1 VNARQGVRRWLPAA
15 AWVLGGLA
23 VFGLLLRISL
33 TGRIDS
39 DGANNALQA
48 WDLLHGHLLLH
59 GWDIG
64 DANFYFFE
72 LPLNALTAAVFGLGN
87 FAMHVASALT
97 YLLVALCAVALAVTD
112 SRGPARVVRAAVVVT
127 VMAAPLLALQSVK
140 TLLEEPDHTGTSV
153 FILVAFLLVDQAA
166 RPRAGLPRDSAAG
179 GDGGR
184 GAPHSGESSPP
195 EPAGLRLRTA
205 ISAPLLCVILCAGEF
220 SDLTV
225 RYVAVPAIVLV
236 CGCRALA
243 ARRLRS
249 PDAAFVAAAIVSVP
263 LVAALSA
270 VFTHL
275 GGFIADAPRAQLAPT
290 RLWPH
295 QAIVTW
301 GNLRLLYGGV
311 SAPGTRLGGLGTA
324 FGMVCLLVSLA
335 GLAWVAWRWRRASRA
350 ELMLG
355 IAIVVNFGLNLVSTL
370 VHVDNPHEIAA
381 VLPCGAVLAARLV
394 PGRIANSMAAFAAL
408 TVAGLLAVIP
418 LACAAVAPLD
428 QPKTAPLTAWL
439 RAHGLTY
446 GLAGYWDSSA
456 ATLLSGDKVQ
466 IRTFNL
472 SKPVSRSHYEVNN
485 AWYDPAQHD
494 ATFIVADPGPGRNY
508 PVAPIERAFG
518 KPAGTYP
525 VANFIVLVYHE
536 NLLPVLLRGGVNPG
550 R

>member
-1 VNARQGVRRWLPAA
+1 VLTRGPAAPEDVHTRRATRRWLPAA
-15 AWVLGGLA
+15 AWVAGGLA
-23 VFGLLLRISL
+23 LFGLLLRISL

-64 DANFYFFE
+64 DATFYFFE

-87 FAMHVASALT
+87 FAMHTASALT

-112 SRGPARVVRAAVVVT
+112 SRGSARVVRAAVVVT
-127 VMAAPLLALQSVK
+127 VMAAPLLTLQSVK
-140 TLLEEPDHTGTSV
+140 TLLEEPDHIGTSV
-153 FILVAFLLVDQAA
+153 FILVAFLLIDLTTRPGR
-166 RPRAGLPRDSAAG
+166 RPRAF
-179 GDGGR
+179 
-184 GAPHSGESSPP
+184 
-195 EPAGLRLRTA
+195 T
-205 ISAPLLCVILCAGEF
+205 APLLCVILCAGQF

-249 PDAAFVAAAIVSVP
+249 PDAAFAVAAVVSVP
-263 LVAALSA
+263 LVVALSA

-275 GGFIADAPRAQLAPT
+275 GGFIADAPRSQLAPV
-290 RLWPH
+290 RLWRH

-311 SAPGTRLGGLGTA
+311 SAPGTRLGALGTG
-324 FGMVCLLVSLA
+324 FGMLCLLVSLA
-335 GLAWVAWRWRRASRA
+335 GLVWVAWRWRRASRA
-350 ELMLG
+350 ELMLA

-394 PGRIANSMAAFAAL
+394 PARIANPMIAFAAIA
-408 TVAGLLAVIP
+408 VAGLTAVIP
-418 LACAAVAPLD
+418 LVACAVAPLD

-439 RAHGLTY
+439 EAHGLKY
-446 GLAGYWDSSA
+446 GLAGYWDSSS
-456 ATLLSGDKVQ
+456 ATLLSGDRVQ

-472 SKPVSRSHYEVNN
+472 NLRVTRSRYEVDNS
-485 AWYDPAQHD
+485 WYDPARHD

-518 KPAGTYP
+518 KPAGSYP
-525 VANFIVLVYHE
+525 VANFIVLVYRE
-536 NLLPVLLRGGVNPG
+536 NLLPVLLRGGVNPPTAKP
-550 R
+550 

>member
-1 VNARQGVRRWLPAA
+1 VLTRGPAAREREHADARQAVCRWLPAA
-15 AWVLGGLA
+15 AWVIGGLA
-23 VFGLLLRISL
+23 LFALLLRISL

-72 LPLNALTAAVFGLGN
+72 LPLNAITAVVFGLGN

-97 YLLVALCAVALAVTD
+97 YLFVAVCAVALAVTG
-112 SRGPARVVRAAVVVT
+112 SRGSARVVRAAVVVT
-127 VMAAPLLALQSVK
+127 VMAAPLLTLQSVK

-153 FILVAFLLVDQAA
+153 FILLAFLLIDQTA
-166 RPRAGLPRDSAAG
+166 RQQAGFREGTG
-179 GDGGR
+179 G
-184 GAPHSGESSPP
+184 SSPP
-195 EPAGLRLRTA
+195 EPTGGRTA
-205 ISAPLLCVILCAGEF
+205 VAAPLVCVILTAGEF

-243 ARRLRS
+243 ARRLRC
-249 PDAAFVAAAIVSVP
+249 PDAAFVAAAVASVP

-270 VFTHL
+270 LFTHL
-275 GGFIADAPRAQLAPT
+275 GGFIADAPRSQLAPA

-301 GNLRLLYGGV
+301 GNLRLLFGAV
-311 SAPGTRLGGLGTA
+311 SAPGTRLGALGTG
-324 FGMVCLLVSLA
+324 FGMLCLLVSLA

-355 IAIVVNFGLNLVSTL
+355 IAIVVNFALNLVSTL

-394 PGRIANSMAAFAAL
+394 PGRIANHITAFAAIA
-408 TVAGLLAVIP
+408 VAGLAAVIP

-439 RAHGLTY
+439 EAHGLKY
-446 GLAGYWDSSA
+446 GLAGYWDSSS
-456 ATLLSGDKVQ
+456 ATLLSGDNVQ

-472 SKPVSRSHYEVNN
+472 SKPVTRSYYEVSNS
-485 AWYDPAQHD
+485 WYDPAQHD

-525 VANFIVLVYHE
+525 VANFIVLVYRQ
-536 NLLPVLLRGGVNPG
+536 NLLPVLLRGGVAPG

>member
-1 VNARQGVRRWLPAA
+1 LAGCPATVHSVLTRGPAAREREDADARQAVRRWLTAA
-15 AWVLGGLA
+15 AWVAGGLA
-23 VFGLLLRISL
+23 LFGLLLRISL

-97 YLLVALCAVALAVTD
+97 YLLVAVCAVALAVTD
-112 SRGPARVVRAAVVVT
+112 SRGSARAVRAAVVVT

-153 FILVAFLLVDQAA
+153 FILLAFLLIDLSA
-166 RPRAGLPRDSAAG
+166 RPER
-179 GDGGR
+179 
-184 GAPHSGESSPP
+184 
-195 EPAGLRLRTA
+195 RLRTA
-205 ISAPLLCVILCAGEF
+205 ISAPLLCLILCAGEF

-249 PDAAFVAAAIVSVP
+249 PDAAFVAAAVVSVP

-275 GGFIADAPRAQLAPT
+275 GGFVADAPRSQLAPVH
-290 RLWPH
+290 LWPH

-301 GNLRLLYGGV
+301 GNLRLLFGGV

-324 FGMVCLLVSLA
+324 FGMLCLIASLA

-355 IAIVVNFGLNLVSTL
+355 VAIVVNFGLNLVSNL

-394 PGRIANSMAAFAAL
+394 PGRIANSMAAFAAIA
-408 TVAGLLAVIP
+408 VAGLAAVIP

-439 RAHGLTY
+439 EAHGLAY

-456 ATLLSGDKVQ
+456 AALQSGDKVQ

-472 SKPVSRSHYEVNN
+472 SKPVTRSYYEVSNS
-485 AWYDPAQHD
+485 WYDPTQHD

-525 VANFIVLVYHE
+525 VANFIVLVYRE
-536 NLLPVLLRGGVNPG
+536 NLLPVLLRGGVNSG